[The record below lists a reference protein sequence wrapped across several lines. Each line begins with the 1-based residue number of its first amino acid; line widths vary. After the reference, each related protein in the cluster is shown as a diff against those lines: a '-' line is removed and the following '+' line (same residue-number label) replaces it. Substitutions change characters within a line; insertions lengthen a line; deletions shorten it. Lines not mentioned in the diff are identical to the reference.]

1 MPATGDAFRFR
12 GLFRG
17 VPAVV
22 WLLTG
27 TFAALLLLH
36 TAITPL
42 YRAPD
47 EARHVDQVLA
57 LREARGYPPP
67 GKEVLSQ
74 EVLGSYW
81 AAGYAVE
88 GPNGIGVPDPRTD
101 KRADLPLKRSDAP
114 DLGHAPAY
122 KDVPPLRRPLAQLNQ
137 MTQHPPLYYA
147 VGAAVLWVIPW
158 DQDLPFPWVIGILRL
173 LSVACLVLLPL
184 LAFGVARRL
193 GLAAPAC
200 VAASVLP
207 LAVPQLA
214 HVGSAVTNDSLLIG
228 LMSVLTVAL
237 TFVATGDLSK
247 RTAVY
252 VGLLTAAALFTK
264 AFALAA
270 IPWILVAYGVAL
282 WRTRSRLAV
291 GGAIVAGAT
300 SLLGGW
306 WYVVNVLRYG
316 SLQSEQT
323 VQRNYRE
330 APADFA
336 PSLSAYLHHFGSFV
350 SQRFWGEFGYLE
362 IPLPSAFTT
371 TCTVVVLALL
381 VLGAVSVRPLLP
393 GLSLLMPLLGIA
405 AIMLAGTYGLYRKY
419 AIFPGMQG
427 RYLFPALV
435 AVSVLVGAGLF
446 FLTRRFAPLVAL
458 VLAGGCQFYGSGYEL
473 DKFWGGSL
481 RAVAAWSWY
490 PGFFVYVL
498 CALLAAGVVAALG
511 LMVREVPA

>member
-17 VPAVV
+17 APAVV
-22 WLLTG
+22 WVIVV

-47 EARHVDQVLA
+47 EARHIDQVLA
-57 LREARGYPPP
+57 LREGRGYPPP
-67 GKEVLSQ
+67 GKEILSQ

-81 AAGYAVE
+81 AAGYGHE

-101 KRADLPLKRSDAP
+101 IRTPLPLTRSGAP

-122 KDVPPLRRPLAQLNQ
+122 KDVPPLQRPLFQLNQ

-147 VGAAVLWVIPW
+147 IGAALLWVIPW

-184 LAFGVARRL
+184 LAFATARRL
-193 GLAAPAC
+193 GLAPPAC
-200 VAASVLP
+200 AAAAVVP
-207 LAVPQLA
+207 LAIPQLA
-214 HVGSAVTNDSLLIG
+214 HVGTAVTNDSLLIG
-228 LMSVLTVAL
+228 LMSLLTVAL

-247 RTAVY
+247 RTALY
-252 VGLLTAAALFTK
+252 VGLLTALALFTK

-306 WYVVNVLRYG
+306 WYVVNVIRYG
-316 SLQSEQT
+316 SVQSEQT
-323 VQRNYRE
+323 QVAF
-330 APADFA
+330 APPPAGFV
-336 PSLSAYLHHFGSFV
+336 PSLSTYLHHFASTV

-371 TCTVVVLALL
+371 AATIVLLALL
-381 VLGAVSVRPLLP
+381 VLGVVSVRPLLP
-393 GLSLLMPLLGIA
+393 GLALLAPLLGVA

-419 AIFPGMQG
+419 GNFPGLQG
-427 RYLFPALV
+427 RYLFPALA

-446 FLTRRFAPLVAL
+446 LVTRRFAPLVAL
-458 VLAGGCQFYGSGYEL
+458 VLAGGCQAYGSGYEL

-481 RAVAAWSWY
+481 RTVAAWCWY
-490 PGFFVYVL
+490 PGFLVYVL
-498 CALLAAGVVAALG
+498 CAVLAAGVVAACG

>member
-1 MPATGDAFRFR
+1 MPPPGDRFRLR

-57 LREARGYPPP
+57 LREGRGYPPP

-81 AAGYAVE
+81 AAGYASE

-101 KRADLPLKRSDAP
+101 IRTPLPLQRDKAP
-114 DLGHAPAY
+114 DLAHAPAY
-122 KDVPPLRRPLAQLNQ
+122 KDVPPLQRPLAQLNQ

-147 VGAAVLWVIPW
+147 IGAAVLWVMPD

-184 LAFGVARRL
+184 LAFATARRL
-193 GLAAPAC
+193 GLAPPAC
-200 VAASVLP
+200 VTAAVVP
-207 LAVPQLA
+207 LAIPQLA
-214 HVGSAVTNDSLLIG
+214 HVGSAVSNDSLLIG

-247 RTAVY
+247 RTALY

-270 IPWILVAYGVAL
+270 LPWIVVAYGVAL

-316 SLQSEQT
+316 SVQSEQT
-323 VQRNYRE
+323 VQRNYHE
-330 APADFA
+330 APPGFS
-336 PSLSAYLHHFGSFV
+336 PSLATYLHRFASQV

-362 IPLPSAFTT
+362 IPLPPAFTT
-371 TCTVVVLALL
+371 TATVVLLALL
-381 VLGAVSVRPLLP
+381 VLGAVSIRPLLP
-393 GLSLLMPLLGIA
+393 GLSLLAPLLLVA
-405 AIMLAGTYGLYRKY
+405 AIMMAGTYGLYRKY
-419 AIFPGMQG
+419 AIFPGLQG
-427 RYLFPALV
+427 RYLFPALA
-435 AVSVLVGAGLF
+435 AVSVLVAAGLF
-446 FLTRRFAPLVAL
+446 LVSRRFAPLVAL
-458 VLAGGCQFYGSGYEL
+458 VLAGGAQVYGSSYEL

-481 RAVAAWSWY
+481 RTVAAWSWY
-490 PGFFVYVL
+490 PGFLVYVVF
-498 CALLAAGVVAALG
+498 ALLVAGAVGALG
-511 LMVREVPA
+511 LMVREVPR

>member
-1 MPATGDAFRFR
+1 MPAPGDAFRFR

-22 WLLTG
+22 WVILA

-36 TAITPL
+36 TAMTPL

-57 LREARGYPPP
+57 LREGRGYPPP
-67 GKEVLSQ
+67 GTEVLSQ

-81 AAGYAVE
+81 AAGYAAE

-101 KRADLPLKRSDAP
+101 IRTPLPLQRSGAP
-114 DLGHAPAY
+114 DLAHAPAY
-122 KDVPPLRRPLAQLNQ
+122 KDVPALQRPMGQLNQ

-147 VGAAVLWVIPW
+147 VGAALLWAIPW

-184 LAFGVARRL
+184 LAFGTARRL
-193 GLAAPAC
+193 GLAGPAC
-200 VAASVLP
+200 VAAAVVP
-207 LAVPQLA
+207 LAIPQLA
-214 HVGSAVTNDSLLIG
+214 HIGSAVTNDSLLIG
-228 LMSVLTVAL
+228 LMSLLTVAL
-237 TFVATGDLSK
+237 TFVATGDLTK

-252 VGLLTAAALFTK
+252 VGLLTALALFTK

-291 GGAIVAGAT
+291 GGAIVAGAV

-306 WYVVNVLRYG
+306 WYVVNVVRYG
-316 SLQSEQT
+316 SVQSEQT
-323 VQRNYRE
+323 VQRNYHE
-330 APADFA
+330 APAGFT
-336 PSLSAYLHHFGSFV
+336 PSLSAYLHHFASYV

-371 TCTVVVLALL
+371 SATIVVLLLL
-381 VLGAVSVRPLLP
+381 VLGAVRIRPWLP
-393 GLSLLMPLLGIA
+393 GLALLAPLAGIA
-405 AIMLAGTYGLYRKY
+405 AIMLAGTYGLYQKY
-419 AIFPGMQG
+419 GIYAGLQG
-427 RYLFPALV
+427 RYLFPAL
-435 AVSVLVGAGLF
+435 AAISVLVAAGLF
-446 FLTRRFAPLVAL
+446 LVVGRLAPLVAL
-458 VLAGGCQFYGSGYEL
+458 VLAGGCQVFGSGYEL

-481 RAVAAWSWY
+481 RTVAAWSWY
-490 PGFFVYVL
+490 PGFLVYVL
-498 CALLAAGVVAALG
+498 CALLVAGAVGALA